1 MERMFIKSVQKVLS
15 SLIKRRKPGSS
26 SWHEH
31 PLRNIP
37 AKGKEQINM
46 RMIYECVQICVER

>member
-1 MERMFIKSVQKVLS
+1 MFIKSVQKVLS
-15 SLIKRRKPGSS
+15 ALMKRIKPVNT